1 MVLMKRLLGS
11 LFLILLVLAAGLV
24 LVIYAQGNR
33 LDKDG
38 KLSGSGILQIDTT
51 PDKARLLIDGKKR
64 GETDTSLENLKPG
77 KYTVK
82 VEKDRYQT
90 WEKVIEVKEGLVT
103 PLRVTL
109 FPTNPSLTSL
119 TFEGVYSPSLSA
131 DNKKVVY
138 GIQAGDKKG
147 LWVLNLTD
155 PQLFFSNASP
165 KQIVVDTASLPFS
178 SSTFVWSP
186 DSDQILTTVKIPKA
200 ESSKSFLLQA
210 DQLNS
215 NPEEVTTRVEE
226 IKAAWQKEV
235 SEQLSSLLKDLG
247 EEAQTL
253 SRDAKSVSFS
263 KDETAVLIVK
273 TDGSAL
279 VYDSKPSPVPNVK
292 PQFSTLPSAD
302 QDFWFQGNNKNLIL
316 IEKNTISILDTDG
329 TNRVN
334 IFTGDFDPNSVYS
347 WAGGSKLV
355 ISINLN
361 SKANP
366 LPNLYT
372 IDLD

>member
-1 MVLMKRLLGS
+1 MKHLLGS

-302 QDFWFQGNNKNLIL
+302 QYFWFQGNNKNLIL